1 MKFSTL
7 WKKWYYRLIFEV
19 VLVVLIAAVMGYV
32 FMERLLFPAPFTGKK
47 VGNVTLSSGDA
58 VLDAVWIKA
67 ENPRATVLFSHGNA
81 EHLAMIRSWLDEFP
95 RHGYNILA
103 YDYAGYGGST
113 GKAGEKQACCDIES
127 AYRFLTETEK
137 IQPGRII
144 VLGFSVGSGP
154 SVYLASKY
162 PVGLVLAAP
171 FASAVQVL
179 LPFSLP
185 GDRFP
190 NALCLTRSEVP
201 VLIFHGTADRVIPF
215 RNGQKIFDRAAGRKK
230 LIPVPGADHN
240 DLFDRLGDRFWTELG
255 AFFPR

>member
-1 MKFSTL
+1 MKIAAL
-7 WKKWYYRLIFEV
+7 WKEWYYRLIFEV
-19 VLVVLIAAVMGYV
+19 VLVVLIAAALGCV
-32 FMERLLFPAPFTGKK
+32 FMDRLLFPAPFTGKK

-58 VLDAVWIKA
+58 VLDAVWIRA

-81 EHLAMIRSWLDEFP
+81 EHLAMIRPWLDGFV
-95 RHGYNILA
+95 RRGYNILA

-113 GKAGEKQACCDIES
+113 GKAGAKQACRDIEA
-127 AYRFLTETEK
+127 AYRYLTQTEK
-137 IQPGRII
+137 IPPERII
-144 VLGFSVGSGP
+144 ALGFSVGGGP
-154 SVYLASKY
+154 SVHLASKY

-171 FASAVQVL
+171 FASAAQVV

-185 GDRFP
+185 GDRLC
-190 NALCLTRSEVP
+190 NADTLARSEVP

-230 LIPVPGADHN
+230 LIPVPGTDHN
-240 DLFDRLGDRFWTELG
+240 DLFDRLGGRFWTELD